1 MSNCP
6 VCLGIPGYEIHMCGR
21 VDEQRPSTP
30 VGWSDTDW
38 IKHLEEK
45 RHPLD
50 CNHINQGSADAAAD
64 AYEAEYKDAK
74 IAKLRAEIEQLK
86 KAIEQ
91 AAHDLEGSRIWGGMK
106 WAWPAGPQIKKA
118 WTVLRAAL
126 GDK

>member
-38 IKHLEEK
+38 IKHLDEK

-64 AYEAEYKDAK
+64 AYEGEYKDAK
-74 IAKLRAEIEQLK
+74 IAKLTAENERLK
-86 KAIEQ
+86 ERYNDLIMRVGKKTSGETRHETAARYLDAMEAI
-91 AAHDLEGSRIWGGMK
+91 GSTSGEE
-106 WAWPAGPQIKKA
+106 
-118 WTVLRAAL
+118 
-126 GDK
+126 D